1 MYEQVP
7 TGPNYDKVVR
17 MMSTYRSIAGRM
29 ANARQSTQGK
39 LDRRLMKLGEQIGE
53 KLGELS
59 NYELMALDCY
69 KSGFTPG
76 TYEVDHEQ
84 LTEQPYCSIRLVLRN
99 DLEIDVAERR
109 ESKREARAAAKARAK
124 LTPEE
129 LMELDK
135 EGAEYLKKAMER
147 LQKYNPHN
155 RL

>member
-1 MYEQVP
+1 
-7 TGPNYDKVVR
+7 
-17 MMSTYRSIAGRM
+17 
-29 ANARQSTQGK
+29 
-39 LDRRLMKLGEQIGE
+39 MKLGEQIGE